1 MASSTAKRRYKF
13 LLVDDDEAFCQT
25 FLQLLEEEGAPI
37 QCEICSSP
45 FIALNKA
52 KHENFDA
59 VVTDIGMPD
68 MTGIELIHKIHAHKP
83 DLPTILITGHPDFT
97 YIDAVDAGASD
108 FIRKP
113 FSMDEFCARFKRV
126 MRDHQLLLQI
136 RDVIHRVEKVAPKK
150 QPEAAAQQQLLI
162 KEIEW
167 LQGMLSI
174 KG

>member
-1 MASSTAKRRYKF
+1 MKSSTAKRRYNF
-13 LLVDDDEAFCQT
+13 LLVDDDEVFCQT

-37 QCEICSSP
+37 QCETCSAP

-52 KHENFDA
+52 KHEDFDA
-59 VVTDIGMPD
+59 VVTDIGMPG
-68 MTGIELIHKIHAHKP
+68 MTGIELIHKIHAYKP

-97 YIDAVDAGASD
+97 SIDAVDAGASD

-113 FSMDEFCARFKRV
+113 FAMDEFCARFKRI

-136 RDVIHRVEKVAPKK
+136 QDTVRRVEKVDPN
-150 QPEAAAQQQLLI
+150 QQEAAAEQQLLI

-167 LQGMLSI
+167 LQGMLSPER
-174 KG
+174 

>member
-37 QCEICSSP
+37 QCETCSVPS
-45 FIALNKA
+45 IAQNKA
-52 KHENFDA
+52 KHEDFDA
-59 VVTDIGMPD
+59 VVTDIGMPG
-68 MTGIELIHKIHAHKP
+68 MTGIELIQKIHAHKP
-83 DLPTILITGHPDFT
+83 DLPTIVITGHPDFT

-113 FSMDEFCARFKRV
+113 FAMDEFCARFKRV

-136 RDVIHRVEKVAPKK
+136 QTAIHHVEKANPKK
-150 QPEAAAQQQLLI
+150 PKEKAQRQLLI

-167 LQGMLSI
+167 LQGMLSTE
-174 KG
+174 G

>member
-1 MASSTAKRRYKF
+1 MESSTAKRRYNF
-13 LLVDDDEAFCQT
+13 LLVDDDEVFCQT

-37 QCEICSSP
+37 QCETCSAP

-52 KHENFDA
+52 KHEDFDA
-59 VVTDIGMPD
+59 VVTDIGMPG
-68 MTGIELIHKIHAHKP
+68 MTGIELIHKIHAYKP

-97 YIDAVDAGASD
+97 SIDAVDAGASD

-113 FSMDEFCARFKRV
+113 FAMDEFCARFKRI

-136 RDVIHRVEKVAPKK
+136 QDTVRRVEKVDPN
-150 QPEAAAQQQLLI
+150 QQEAAAEQQLLI

-167 LQGMLSI
+167 LQGMLSPER
-174 KG
+174 

>member
-1 MASSTAKRRYKF
+1 MASSTAKRRYNF
-13 LLVDDDEAFCQT
+13 LLVDDDKAFCQA

-37 QCEICSSP
+37 QCETCTAP
-45 FIALNKA
+45 LLAMNKA
-52 KHENFDA
+52 KHKKFDA
-59 VVTDIGMPD
+59 VVTDIGMPG
-68 MTGIELIHKIHAHKP
+68 MTGIELIHKIHAYKP

-113 FSMDEFCARFKRV
+113 FAMDEFCARFKRI

-136 RDVIHRVEKVAPKK
+136 QDVVRRLEKADPNH
-150 QPEAAAQQQLLI
+150 QEAAAKQQLLI

-167 LQGMLSI
+167 LQGMLSPE
-174 KG
+174 G

>member
-1 MASSTAKRRYKF
+1 MKSPTAKRRYNF

-37 QCEICSSP
+37 QCETCSAP
-45 FIALNKA
+45 FVALNKA
-52 KHENFDA
+52 KHEDFDA
-59 VVTDIGMPD
+59 VVTDIGMPG

-97 YIDAVDAGASD
+97 SIDAVDAGASD

-113 FSMDEFCARFKRV
+113 FAMDEFCARFKRI

-136 RDVIHRVEKVAPKK
+136 QDVVRRVEKVDPS
-150 QPEAAAQQQLLI
+150 QREAAAQQQLLI

-167 LQGMLSI
+167 LQGMLSPER
-174 KG
+174 